1 MPTLIMMH
9 GMTGNAAMMRP
20 FAEKVLPEGWTLIVP
35 EARYTHPRRG
45 RTWWRYEDEDADATR
60 RMNLSRRELIDV
72 DSSLSQLEQLIAEH
86 APMGSL
92 VVGGFSQGGA
102 MAQEML
108 QLPMADRII
117 GVVAIGTRLVRG
129 MELGVRLAE
138 LDSKHLF
145 WMHGERDLRVSIQD
159 GWAVVHTFE
168 AAGWALELIEH
179 KKGHMIPMEHHD
191 ALKEWLTAL
200 GQVSI

>member
-1 MPTLIMMH
+1 
-9 GMTGNAAMMRP
+9 
-20 FAEKVLPEGWTLIVP
+20 
-35 EARYTHPRRG
+35 
-45 RTWWRYEDEDADATR
+45 
-60 RMNLSRRELIDV
+60 
-72 DSSLSQLEQLIAEH
+72 
-86 APMGSL
+86 MGPL

-129 MELGVRLAE
+129 MELGLRLSE
-138 LDSKHLF
+138 LDPKHLF
-145 WMHGERDLRVSIQD
+145 WMHGERDVRVSIQD
-159 GWAVVHTFE
+159 GWAVAHTFE

-200 GQVSI
+200 GQV